1 MASSSTQAPSSSIP
15 PWSHDVFLSF
25 RGKDTPLVANAIHTF
40 RDDEELD
47 RGAPGLLKSIEQS
60 RISIVIFSENYA
72 DSRWCSDEVIKIIEY
87 RELWESIYGVRK
99 DVSKENREKVER
111 WRAALKEAINL
122 SGWHLHDHLEK
133 VDLSVHWKDKR
144 MKPLFTFHCPWIRGG
159 GARHLL
165 SSSLGGRHALGED
178 YWTRSAALRNLL

>member
-1 MASSSTQAPSSSIP
+1 MALQ
-15 PWSHDVFLSF
+15 VFYHVDPTEVRNQTGSY
-25 RGKDTPLVANAIHTF
+25 GKAF
-40 RDDEELD
+40 M
-47 RGAPGLLKSIEQS
+47 
-60 RISIVIFSENYA
+60 
-72 DSRWCSDEVIKIIEY
+72 EY
-87 RELWESIYGVRK
+87 EK

-165 SSSLGGRHALGED
+165 SSSLGGRHAFGED